1 MRIADSTIGINT
13 AVYLAKT
20 LNERRYY
27 MEMDLGIISLF
38 VVKSASKQRWQKMML
53 KSDCPCKD
61 CTSRHPSCHASCSGY
76 AEFKQKRATALA
88 NERAEKYDKAAY
100 VHRVIQRSYGGGNKK

>member
-1 MRIADSTIGINT
+1 
-13 AVYLAKT
+13 
-20 LNERRYY
+20 
-27 MEMDLGIISLF
+27 
-38 VVKSASKQRWQKMML
+38 MML

-61 CTSRHPSCHASCSGY
+61 CTSRHLSCHASCSGY

-100 VHRVIQRSYGGGNKK
+100 VRRVINHSQRIGGKK

>member
-1 MRIADSTIGINT
+1 MI
-13 AVYLAKT
+13 
-20 LNERRYY
+20 
-27 MEMDLGIISLF
+27 
-38 VVKSASKQRWQKMML
+38 L

-76 AEFKQKRATALA
+76 AEFKQKRETSLA